1 MMHMYNNNVRLS
13 KKIAIGT
20 IISGL
25 LFLAAFY
32 YTYKISYAYGGLFFG
47 LGIAA
52 IVITILTSALIAAK
66 RQNHDSKQRSKTIL
80 WNTFTLVILAIFTLI
95 GFNLMNSTKIIVK
108 NNLENEVKNL
118 FITGCQN
125 FEVGNLAAKSTKT
138 IHVNYLQNSS
148 DNCEIGLRYTTTSSI
163 NDEILI
169 VKTKAFRGEK
179 IVYEIN

>member
-1 MMHMYNNNVRLS
+1 MMHMYSNNVRLS

-25 LFLAAFY
+25 IFLAAFY
-32 YTYKISYAYGGLFFG
+32 YTYNISYAYGGLFFG

-66 RQNHDSKQRSKTIL
+66 RQNHDGKQRSETIL
-80 WNTFTLVILAIFTLI
+80 WNTFTLIVLAAFTFV

-108 NNLENEVKNL
+108 NNLDSEVKNI

-125 FEVGNLAAKSTKT
+125 FEVETIAGNSTKSVL
-138 IHVNYLQNSS
+138 VNYAKNMS
-148 DNCEIGLRYTTTSSI
+148 DKCGIGIRYTTSNSME
-163 NDEILI
+163 DEILVTSI
-169 VKTKAFRGEK
+169 KPLHGEK
-179 IVYEIN
+179 VVYEIN